1 MTVHRRLDQIL
12 QAKGQVSERQIREAL
27 IKQSVLGGSLGE
39 YLIKRGG
46 ISEAEL
52 VDALSEQSGLPGVCL
67 ERRAIEP
74 SLFDRLPF
82 TLAERCRCVPFAYN
96 ASDDKLDVAF
106 ANPNDRTALRAV
118 SAAVHPTRVVPY
130 VGAAVHI
137 RAVLTTGRQTS
148 ESEPGSAVSLA
159 TIVNEAD
166 ERVDRLLDLLELAV
180 SSSQGTRPHGMS
192 GSAWVSSL
200 AVDIAERL
208 MVSRE
213 ELQVIRLAALT
224 SDIADWRHGPS
235 DRPRSETL
243 ARAIVVLSGLELPWD
258 VVSVLQ
264 GCAKGQT
271 RGGCESLP
279 SAILRTAWAVAD
291 AMPESDDDD
300 HFDGW
305 HARVR
310 DIYGDGLDEKIVAT
324 ALVVLRVRSLRQR
337 LGDYPPEIVVI
348 GTGTFTDDL
357 IGLLQETHYRV
368 VRAQYWAEGIV
379 LLERRRPDLVCIIA
393 SGIRIPPQLVME
405 AQMAEHGIDLR
416 SVVMIVPSGRT
427 DFPYQAVAG
436 ESAILLGD
444 SAGVHGALGC
454 IHEVIQSS
462 VMSPATPCA
471 GSGQGLKPG
480 PAVAGRLADLGLP
493 DLVQILSSAHKTAR
507 VTLSCA
513 HGEGSLWFDRGQI
526 ACARSERRSGDEA
539 FFDLLGWTDGRFEV
553 HTVDRVPTRN
563 ITAQTTALLLE
574 GFRRMDESTR
584 ALHP

>member
-27 IKQSVLGGSLGE
+27 INQSVLGGSLGE
-39 YLIKRGG
+39 HLIKRGG
-46 ISEAEL
+46 IGEAEL
-52 VDALSEQSGLPGVCL
+52 VDALSEQFGLPGVCL
-67 ERRAIEP
+67 ERRAIAP

-82 TLAERCRCVPFAYN
+82 SLAEQCRCVPFAYN

-118 SAAVHPTRVVPY
+118 SAAVHPTQVVPY

-137 RAVLTTGRQTS
+137 RAVLTAGRQTS
-148 ESEPGSAVSLA
+148 ESEPGNAVSLA

-180 SSSQGTRPHGMS
+180 SSSQGTPPHRRS
-192 GSAWVSSL
+192 GSAWASRL

-213 ELQVIRLAALT
+213 ELQIIRLAALI
-224 SDIADWRHGPS
+224 SDIADWRQGPS
-235 DRPRSETL
+235 DRPRSETIARSTAVL
-243 ARAIVVLSGLELPWD
+243 ADLDLPWD
-258 VVSVLQ
+258 VVSLLQ
-264 GCAKGQT
+264 GCVKDQARSGS
-271 RGGCESLP
+271 EPLP

-291 AMPESDDDD
+291 EMPENDEDD
-300 HFDGW
+300 HLDQW
-305 HARVR
+305 QARVH
-310 DIYGDGLDEKIVAT
+310 DTCGKGLDESTVAT
-324 ALVVLRVRSLRQR
+324 AFVVLRVRSLRQR

-348 GTGTFTDDL
+348 GSGTFADDL
-357 IGLLQETHYRV
+357 IGLLQETRYRV
-368 VRAQYWAEGIV
+368 ARAQYWAEGIV

-393 SGIRIPPQLVME
+393 SGIHIPPQLVME
-405 AQMAEHGIDLR
+405 AQLAEHGIDPR
-416 SVVMIVPSGRT
+416 SVVLIVPSGRI
-427 DFPYQAVAG
+427 DFPYQTVAG
-436 ESAILLGD
+436 ETATVLDD

-454 IHEVIQSS
+454 IHEVMQSS
-462 VMSPATPCA
+462 VMSPTTPCA
-471 GSGQGLKPG
+471 GSGQGRKPG
-480 PAVAGRLADLGLP
+480 PAVVGRLADLGLP
-493 DLVQILSSAHKTAR
+493 DLVQILSSGHKTAR

-526 ACARSERRSGDEA
+526 ACARSERHSGDEA

-553 HTVDRVPTRN
+553 HVADHVPTRN
-563 ITAQTTALLLE
+563 ITSQTTALLLE

-584 ALHP
+584 ALHR